1 MSRMQGLVISPGV
14 GETSATKSDDVRDAQ
29 GEHGTGEPV
38 QRSEVNF
45 VRKSKRDGRTME
57 HEKDP
62 ADVTDSRHH
71 DNARQ
76 VGEARPQARR
86 EASTN
91 SFVHVAHVGPQ
102 PLRPE
107 DLLASLVYEI
117 KSASDTALR

>member
-14 GETSATKSDDVRDAQ
+14 GVTSATKSDDVRDAQ
-29 GEHGTGEPV
+29 GAHRTGEPV

-76 VGEARPQARR
+76 MGEARPQGVGKLQPT
-86 EASTN
+86 AS
-91 SFVHVAHVGPQ
+91 SMWRPQ
-102 PLRPE
+102 PLGPE